1 MPIKER
7 DIVLQGRDGGEDTI
21 DFPVTRLGNV
31 ESGAEVKQ
39 EPQEGD
45 YIPVIDSADNE
56 QMKKFPAKVLVEARE
71 TAERAMK
78 AVQRVAYVIDT
89 LPYQTAALT
98 FTGEEQSPVW
108 GAFDPEKLEI
118 SGATFAVNAGEY
130 EAVFTPKGDYVWSDE
145 SVEPRTVKW
154 SIGRAV
160 VAAVPSVT
168 GSLVYTGEVQRPVW
182 TDYDAEKLEISGD
195 TDGTNAGNYTAGFTP
210 KANYQWLDGTVA
222 EKTVSWS
229 IGRAVV
235 AVVPSV
241 TGNLTYT
248 GAAQSPVWSGYDAG
262 KLEMGGDTSAV
273 NAGSYTASFTPK
285 ANYQWS
291 DGSVGAKT
299 VNWTIGRAAV
309 AAPSQSG
316 NRTYTGSAQ
325 SPAWSNYDSA
335 KLTLGGTTSGT
346 NAGTYS
352 ASFTPKANYQW
363 ADGSTGTKWVNWT
376 IGKAAGSLTLNK
388 SSLALSF
395 TATTGTIAVTRAGT
409 GAITASSSN
418 TNVATVSVSG
428 NTVTVTA
435 KAGGSVTVT
444 VSVAADGNYNAPAN
458 KTCAVTATWPSTT
471 LNSNSWATIRA
482 VSDAGQGANYWK
494 VGDTKSITINGKV
507 GNTTFSNLAIDV
519 FILGFNH
526 NSSREGANRIH
537 FQIGKI
543 GGKLVGL
550 VDNNYC
556 EQSANTG
563 YFQMYATK
571 YNDGGWAGS
580 SMRKTLLGNNN
591 APSNPLANSLMAA
604 LPTDLRAVMKS
615 VAKYSDNTGGG
626 QEVASYVTATTDYL
640 FLLAEFEYLGFR
652 HLANSTEKTYQ
663 LQYDYYKAGNSKI
676 HYEQK
681 DSSHAVHAWCRSV
694 HYCNRQYFCACSG
707 VGDGES
713 FYSNT
718 SMGLAPAFCV

>member
-229 IGRAVV
+229 VGRAVV

-241 TGNLTYT
+241 TGSLTYT

-285 ANYQWS
+285 ANYQWR
-291 DGSVGAKT
+291 DGSVGDKT
-299 VNWTIGRAAV
+299 VKWTIGRAAV

-316 NRTYTGSAQ
+316 SRTYTGSAQ
-325 SPAWSNYDSA
+325 SPAWSNCDSA
-335 KLTLGGTTSGT
+335 KLTIGGTTSGT

-363 ADGSTGTKWVNWT
+363 ADGSTGSKWVNWT
-376 IGKAAGSLTLNK
+376 IGKAEGSLTLNK
-388 SSLALSF
+388 SSLALSY
-395 TATTGTIAVTRAGT
+395 TATSGTIAVTRAGT

-435 KAGGSVTVT
+435 KASGSAIITVGVGAGT
-444 VSVAADGNYNAPAN
+444 NHNAPGNQTCGVSVIL
-458 KTCAVTATWPSTT
+458 PSRT
-471 LNSNSWATIRA
+471 LNDNSWAMIRA
-482 VSDAGQGANYWK
+482 VSDAGQGANWWN
-494 VGDTKSITINGKV
+494 VGDTKSITINGTV
-507 GNTTFSNLAIDV
+507 GETTFSNLTIDV

-526 NSSREGANRIH
+526 NSSREGTNRIH
-537 FQIGKI
+537 FQMGKI
-543 GGKLVGL
+543 NEKDIALCDQCYNTYTGTGFAING
-550 VDNNYC
+550 NYTC
-556 EQSANTG
+556 GWNESIMRTSILG
-563 YFQMYATK
+563 
-571 YNDGGWAGS
+571 NDGTPA
-580 SMRKTLLGNNN
+580 
-591 APSNPLANSLMAA
+591 APTEKSLMAA
-604 LPTDLRAVMKS
+604 LPNELRSVMKS
-615 VAKYSDNTGGG
+615 CMKYSAKSAVNSG
-626 QEVASYVTATTDYL
+626 VVSSVDYL
-640 FLLAEFEYLGFR
+640 SLM
-652 HLANSTEKTYQ
+652 SEKECYGEVRAGRDDEGSYQ
-663 LQYDYYKAGNSKI
+663 TQYDYYKAGNSKVKYRHNSSLDTAEHWSRSI
-676 HYEQK
+676 GQSGTDSWCCFHPES
-681 DSSHAVHAWCRSV
+681 DSSTWYRSRSLGISPIFFV
-694 HYCNRQYFCACSG
+694 
-707 VGDGES
+707 
-713 FYSNT
+713 
-718 SMGLAPAFCV
+718 